1 MKDTELMNIWK
12 SYEDKLDQVLTLNK
26 EIIYEMTKEKMNKNI
41 LRLRWPKT
49 ATILIGIPFTLLCYF
64 ITFVG
69 VKAQAVF
76 VTFGFG
82 IISIVMSA
90 MLISYMYHLYLI
102 NKISCTEK
110 VMDVQKALAEL
121 KIASFHSTRIAIIQI
136 PFWSISWVSYNALV
150 QSPYL
155 YGGINLIVFL
165 AMSYF
170 TYWLYQNL
178 TIRNVEDSKVSQFLF
193 SGPEWEP
200 ILKASSIL
208 EQLDGYE
215 ANSNR

>member
-1 MKDTELMNIWK
+1 MQKTLLILVSHASFFISHRFDLAIGAQKAGYKVKVIFGEIDIDVKILKKNKIEYFFIPIDRGGINIFKEFQSVYFIWK
-12 SYEDKLDQVLTLNK
+12 LLKFIKPD
-26 EIIYEMTKEKMNKNI
+26 I
-41 LRLRWPKT
+41 LHLV
-49 ATILIGIPFTLLCYF
+49 TI
-64 ITFVG
+64 
-69 VKAQAVF
+69 K
-76 VTFGFG
+76 
-82 IISIVMSA
+82 
-90 MLISYMYHLYLI
+90 
-102 NKISCTEK
+102 
-110 VMDVQKALAEL
+110 
-121 KIASFHSTRIAIIQI
+121 
-136 PFWSISWVSYNALV
+136 
-150 QSPYL
+150 PYL